1 MIAANLGN
9 AFGTGQLV
17 EALAVAPCERRA
29 MGQGGLLISF
39 GIFKGVGV
47 FIEQANPFDLLLIE
61 AKRASA
67 PRAPS
72 IIIRKP
78 EAGGFKKL
86 NHPRLIDR
94 TEGQR
99 VGKKGV

>member
-47 FIEQANPFDLLLIE
+47 FIEQANPFNLLLIE

-67 PRAPS
+67 QRAPT
-72 IIIRKP
+72 IKIRKP
-78 EAGGFKKL
+78 ESGGSTQLAHTCLNANFNSEGKL
-86 NHPRLIDR
+86 KI
-94 TEGQR
+94 
-99 VGKKGV
+99 